1 MLSRRDKFRTKNAMG
16 WTAAV
21 PGQMSERFI
30 AFAGQCGR
38 PAVDI
43 GCAYGVAAIPAGAIA
58 VDLEISHLTAL
69 PAGMDRVVG
78 RFPELAFRAGSLGA
92 VHASNVLHFLTGEEL
107 EEGVRRMGE
116 WLAPGGKVFIQAS
129 TPFQRPFA
137 RFVGE
142 FERRVG
148 AEERWPG
155 WVAETRLITE
165 YRRLHQYPASIH
177 LLDVEVLRRLFAGW
191 EIEYCGYYRRHG
203 LPASLYLDGRESVGL
218 MARRS

>member
-1 MLSRRDKFRTKNAMG
+1 MISRRQKFRTKNGMG

-30 AFAGQCGR
+30 AFAQECGR
-38 PAVDI
+38 PTVDL

-58 VDLEISHLTAL
+58 VDLEMSHLAAL
-69 PAGMDRVVG
+69 PTGMARVVG

-107 EEGVRRMGE
+107 EEGVQRMGH
-116 WLAPGGKVFIQAS
+116 WLAPGGKVFVQAS
-129 TPFQRPFA
+129 TPYQRPFA
-137 RFVGE
+137 GFVPE
-142 FERRVG
+142 FARRVEAG
-148 AEERWPG
+148 ERWPG
-155 WVAETRLITE
+155 WVAETRLITG

-177 LLDVEVLRRLFAGW
+177 LLDEEVLRRLFRGW

-218 MARRS
+218 IARRS